1 VRIGDQEKGVLVS
14 DNEALEQQTSDLS
27 ADMNGKVVLVTGAAS
42 GLGYADARM
51 LSGLGCRVVM
61 TDIDE
66 EQGRALAAE
75 MGALFM
81 PQDVADEQRWA
92 KVMTEIDQRYG
103 RLDGLVNN
111 AGVAPIAHIEN
122 TTTATWRA
130 TLAIHLDATFFGSQ
144 AAIKLMKTNGGG
156 SIVNMSS
163 TAALV
168 GIPDYLAYSAAKG
181 GIRSMTKAIAI
192 HCRRSR
198 YGIRCNSVHP
208 GSINT
213 PMVQTALRELMDVD
227 LDQVDDPERVRLKM
241 GIGEPDDVAH
251 MVTFLLSSMSK
262 HINGA
267 EMVVDNGD
275 TVI

>member
-1 VRIGDQEKGVLVS
+1 MLKE
-14 DNEALEQQTSDLS
+14 QTSDLS
-27 ADMNGKVVLVTGAAS
+27 ADMNGKVILVTGAAS

-61 TDIDE
+61 TDIDQE
-66 EQGRALAAE
+66 RGQALAAE
-75 MGALFM
+75 LGAFFLA
-81 PQDVADEQRWA
+81 QDVADEQRWA
-92 KVMTEIDQRYG
+92 EVMTEIDQRYG

-111 AGVAPIAHIEN
+111 AGIAPIAHIEN

-130 TLAIHLDATFFGSQ
+130 TLATHLDATFFGSQ
-144 AAIKLMKTNGGG
+144 AAIKMMKTNGGG

-198 YGIRCNSVHP
+198 YGIRCN
-208 GSINT
+208 
-213 PMVQTALRELMDVD
+213 
-227 LDQVDDPERVRLKM
+227 
-241 GIGEPDDVAH
+241 
-251 MVTFLLSSMSK
+251 
-262 HINGA
+262 
-267 EMVVDNGD
+267 
-275 TVI
+275 

>member
-1 VRIGDQEKGVLVS
+1 VS
-14 DNEALEQQTSDLS
+14 ENVTQGKNTADLA
-27 ADMNGKVVLVTGAAS
+27 ADMSGKVILVTGAAS
-42 GLGYADARM
+42 GLGYADSRM
-51 LSGLGCRVVM
+51 LSGLGCQVVM

-66 EQGRALAAE
+66 ERGQALAAE
-75 MGALFM
+75 LGAVFLV
-81 PQDVADEQRWA
+81 QDVADEQRWPQI
-92 KVMTEIDQRYG
+92 MTAVDQRYG
-103 RLDGLVNN
+103 KLDGLVNN
-111 AGVAPIAHIEN
+111 AGVAPIADIES
-122 TTTATWRA
+122 TTTATWRS
-130 TLAIHLDATFFGSQ
+130 TLAVHLDATFFGSQ
-144 AAIKLMKTNGGG
+144 AAIKMMKTTGGG

-192 HCRRSR
+192 HCRRSN

-227 LDQVDDPERVRLKM
+227 LNQAEDPERARLKM
-241 GIGEPDDVAH
+241 GIGEPDDVAN
-251 MVTFLLSSMSK
+251 MVTFLLSSLSK

>member
-1 VRIGDQEKGVLVS
+1 MSENEVPEKNTL
-14 DNEALEQQTSDLS
+14 DLS
-27 ADMNGKVVLVTGAAS
+27 ADMSGKVILVTGAAS

-51 LSGLGCRVVM
+51 LSNLGCRVVM
-61 TDIDE
+61 TDIDAE
-66 EQGRALAAE
+66 RGQALAAE
-75 MGALFM
+75 LDASFM
-81 PQDVADEQRWA
+81 VQDVADEQRWSQ
-92 KVMTEIDQRYG
+92 VMTEIDQRHG

-111 AGVAPIAHIEN
+111 AGIAPIADIES

-130 TLAIHLDATFFGSQ
+130 TLAVHLDATFFGCQ
-144 AAIKLMKTNGGG
+144 AAIKMMKANGGG
-156 SIVNMSS
+156 SIVNISS

-227 LDQVDDPERVRLKM
+227 LNQAEDPERARLKM
-241 GIGEPDDVAH
+241 GIGEPDDVAN
-251 MVTFLLSSMSK
+251 MVTFLLSGLSK

>member
-1 VRIGDQEKGVLVS
+1 MSVKDC
-14 DNEALEQQTSDLS
+14 
-27 ADMNGKVVLVTGAAS
+27 VVLVTGAAS
-42 GLGYADARM
+42 GLGLADARM
-51 LSGLGCRVVM
+51 LVAQGARVIM
-61 TDIDE
+61 SDIDQE
-66 EQGRALAAE
+66 RVAALAQE
-75 MGALFM
+75 LGADFLH
-81 PQDVADEQRWA
+81 QDVADEQRWG
-92 KVMTEIDQRYG
+92 EIMSDIQARFG

-111 AGVAPIAHIEN
+111 AGIAPIADIEN
-122 TTTATWRA
+122 TTTATWR
-130 TLAIHLDATFFGSQ
+130 TTMAIHLDATFFGCQ
-144 AAIKLMKTNGGG
+144 AAIRLMKESGGG

-192 HCRRSR
+192 HCRRQR

-213 PMVQTALRELMDVD
+213 PMVQDALRELMDLD
-227 LDQVDDPERVRLKM
+227 LNAAEDPERLRRKLGV
-241 GIGEPDDVAH
+241 GEPDDVAN
-251 MVTFLLSSMSK
+251 MVTFLLSDQSK

-275 TVI
+275 TVV

>member
-1 VRIGDQEKGVLVS
+1 MS
-14 DNEALEQQTSDLS
+14 DPTATQQPELSLS
-27 ADMNGKVVLVTGAAS
+27 ADMAGKVILVTGAAS

-61 TDIDE
+61 SDIDQE
-66 EQGRALAAE
+66 RGQALAADLD
-75 MGALFM
+75 GLFLV
-81 PQDVADEQRWA
+81 QDVADEERWS
-92 KVMTEIDQRYG
+92 EIMAEIQARYG

-111 AGVAPIAHIEN
+111 AGIAPIADIET
-122 TTTATWRA
+122 TTTAVWRS
-130 TLAIHLDATFFGSQ
+130 TLAIHLDAAFFGCQ
-144 AAIKLMKTNGGG
+144 AAIKLMKATGGG

-192 HCRRSR
+192 HCRRNG

-227 LDQVDDPERVRLKM
+227 LNQAEDPERARLKL

-267 EMVVDNGD
+267 EMVVDNAD